1 MHTYVTQFVMAYH
14 AEQDHLR
21 ALLPEG
27 FESLRPVLRINAE
40 IRRGRKDTIYL
51 ELNTP
56 VAGFGKRGWL
66 NIANWESPETDISCK
81 TAKNAT
87 VFRAPFL
94 EICFTRL
101 GKTGGCPAESD
112 NDGCFFPCD
121 TVKFR
126 PAGRIDQNK
135 EFCSCKFA
143 WKFDENSA
151 YGASTGGTSIV
162 AMPTE
167 PQQRYDRQ
175 ALTAPNAAAIP
186 CGQILG
192 AYAVSFVRI
201 VQE

>member
-101 GKTGGCPAESD
+101 RSEEHTSELQSH
-112 NDGCFFPCD
+112 
-121 TVKFR
+121 
-126 PAGRIDQNK
+126 
-135 EFCSCKFA
+135 
-143 WKFDENSA
+143 A
-151 YGASTGGTSIV
+151 Y
-162 AMPTE
+162 
-167 PQQRYDRQ
+167 
-175 ALTAPNAAAIP
+175 
-186 CGQILG
+186 
-192 AYAVSFVRI
+192 
-201 VQE
+201 